1 MAEVVLDA
9 NIIIA
14 QSDRSDALH
23 ARAIDLVARLERD
36 GHRPVLIDVL
46 VAEAISVLCR
56 RARERKANP
65 PGLGVILD
73 GFRLA
78 ADAGEMVDGRGG
90 TENTKRA
97 RWERGVERL
106 GRKSRRRRLV

>member
-1 MAEVVLDA
+1 MLLRWAATRSKTLTGSTMAEVVLDA

-36 GHRPVLIDVL
+36 GHRPLLIDVL
-46 VAEAISVLCR
+46 VAEAISVLCG

-65 PGLGVILD
+65 PG
-73 GFRLA
+73 
-78 ADAGEMVDGRGG
+78 
-90 TENTKRA
+90 A
-97 RWERGVERL
+97 RSDPRWLSAHR
-106 GRKSRRRRLV
+106 

>member
-23 ARAIDLVARLERD
+23 ARAIDLVARLERG
-36 GHRPVLIDVL
+36 GHQPVLVDML

-65 PGLGVILD
+65 PGLEVILD

-78 ADAGEMVDGRGG
+78 ADAGEIRFLSAETSDY
-90 TENTKRA
+90 
-97 RWERGVERL
+97 
-106 GRKSRRRRLV
+106 SRRFWP